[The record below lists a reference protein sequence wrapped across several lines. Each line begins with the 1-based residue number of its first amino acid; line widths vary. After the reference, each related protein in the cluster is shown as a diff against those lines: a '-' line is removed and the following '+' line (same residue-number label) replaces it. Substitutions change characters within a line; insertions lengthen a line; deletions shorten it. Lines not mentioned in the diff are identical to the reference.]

1 LSLNND
7 ADSPETKQMKKEL
20 LRTQLVKEK
29 AELERIQAE
38 KEVILKGILDSG
50 H

>member
-1 LSLNND
+1 
-7 ADSPETKQMKKEL
+7 MKKEL
-20 LRTQLVKEK
+20 LRTQLIKEK
-29 AELERIQAE
+29 AELKRIQAE

>member
-1 LSLNND
+1 
-7 ADSPETKQMKKEL
+7 MKKEL
-20 LRTQLVKEK
+20 LRTQLTKEK

-38 KEVILKGILDSG
+38 KEVILKDILDSG